1 MKYGLIVGS
10 ESGLAKSVIAELA
23 KSDYTL
29 FCCDISYKEK
39 SVIDNKH
46 YIPLDVT
53 NEDSLKEAHNYVLGV
68 TERLDVV
75 SNFAGIV
82 LLGSM
87 VELPL
92 DTLDKIIGVNL
103 LSTYKINSL
112 FFPLIE
118 KAGGRII
125 NISSEYAKIGALP
138 FHGYYAITKHALD
151 VYNDSLRRE
160 LAGSKVKVTCIR
172 PGAFKTN
179 MQANINNQFGRMVD
193 ESIRYKEPLTKMKF
207 IMENELTKAK
217 DPKKFAKVYL
227 KALNSK
233 RVKRYYNV
241 NNSFK
246 MKLYTILPE
255 GMKDLF
261 FKMFLK

>member
-10 ESGLAKSVIAELA
+10 ESGLAKSVINELT
-23 KSDYTL
+23 DYTL
-29 FCCDISYKEK
+29 FCCDIAYKE
-39 SVIDNKH
+39 SFVLANRH

-53 NEDSLKEAHNYVLGV
+53 SIDSLNNVYKYVANI
-68 TERLDVV
+68 TSKLDLI

-87 VELPL
+87 VELPP
-92 DTLDKIIGVNL
+92 DTLDKIINVNL
-103 LSTYKINSL
+103 LATYKINNI
-112 FFPLIE
+112 FFPLVE
-118 KAGGRII
+118 NGGGRII
-125 NISSEYAKIGALP
+125 NISSEYGVIGALP
-138 FHGYYAITKHALD
+138 FHGYYAITKHAVE

-160 LAGSKVKVTCIR
+160 LAASNVKVVCIR

-179 MQANINNQFGRMVD
+179 MQSGISNQFDRMV
-193 ESIRYKEPLTKMKF
+193 EETHRYKEPLTKMQF
-207 IMENELTKAK
+207 IMNNELVKAK
-217 DPKKFAKVYL
+217 DPKYFVRIYL

-233 RVKRYYNV
+233 KPKRYYSV

-255 GMKDLF
+255 GLKDLF
-261 FKMFLK
+261 FKIFLK